1 MQGTVI
7 GAGSLTECWGIVQ
20 RTAVLAVAGV
30 LVRVTEAPVA
40 EIDLWYPTCIS

>member
-20 RTAVLAVAGV
+20 RTAVL
-30 LVRVTEAPVA
+30 VRVTEAPVA